1 MTLGDG
7 RNFFRGAGGDDVSAV
22 NVAALGAEIDDV
34 VSGFHDFEVV
44 LDNDDS
50 IALIY
55 QRMQDL
61 EQASYVF
68 EVQSRSRLIQDI
80 ERLAG
85 CATRQFL
92 SQLDPLRFSA

>member
-7 RNFFRGAGGDDVSAV
+7 RNFFWGAGGDDVSAV

-34 VSGFHDFEVV
+34 VGGFHDLEIM

-50 IALIY
+50 ITLIY
-55 QRMQDL
+55 QRVKYL
-61 EQASYVF
+61 KQAPHVF
-68 EVQSRSRLIQDI
+68 EVQPGGRLVQDI
-80 ERLAG
+80 KRLAG

-92 SQLDPLRFSA
+92 GQLDPLRFSA